1 MPIPV
6 PIPVLVLVLVLVLAT
21 TPRLAALPAGV
32 STFRRRVHEPLNFGV
47 STGRW
52 PTRRCGLSIDRLG
65 LLIAMS
71 TVQRAVR

>member
-1 MPIPV
+1 MPMPM
-6 PIPVLVLVLVLVLAT
+6 PMPVLVLVT